1 MAIILFPNIENMEW
15 NLRLRYDVF
24 LCMQLTRRS
33 TVMGAGLVVTGVGG
47 AIGSGAFT
55 QVKAERT
62 ANVAVTDDS
71 QAYLRILTDADEN
84 DTSPYDSFNN
94 QSYVEKSTGQQG
106 QNVVQFRF
114 DEAGG
119 GTDGNGLNDNAVTT
133 FENVFMLENQS
144 GGTVDVDYEITDS
157 DSNTNSAD
165 VVTLYDDVGS
175 GSELSAHSLGDGDY
189 QYVDFGFDTT
199 VGSVA
204 SSVSVKI
211 IANSA

>member
-1 MAIILFPNIENMEW
+1 
-15 NLRLRYDVF
+15 
-24 LCMQLTRRS
+24 
-33 TVMGAGLVVTGVGG
+33 MGAGLVVTGVGG